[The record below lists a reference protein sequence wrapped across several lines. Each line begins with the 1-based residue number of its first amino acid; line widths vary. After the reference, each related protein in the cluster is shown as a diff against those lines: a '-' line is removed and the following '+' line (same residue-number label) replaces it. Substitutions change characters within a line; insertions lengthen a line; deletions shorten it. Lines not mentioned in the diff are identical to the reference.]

1 MEKSAKVI
9 ALANNK
15 GGVTKTTTT
24 VNIGRGLAARGKSVL
39 IIDTD
44 AQSNATW
51 SLTQKVLK
59 GQKNT
64 IYEVFLHKRPL
75 HELIYPTSDPHLF
88 LVRSSLWMNYAEV
101 QLFNESMR
109 ERRLRNAL
117 KPYLGKFDYILI
129 DTPPNLGVIT
139 VNAFM
144 ACTDIIVPITLN
156 GFSLLGISIMLNTIR
171 DLKASAQEN
180 EIDAPMPIFGVVVS
194 QARDNNDAAQHM
206 ENIRAYF
213 GDLILE
219 PSIPLNVDVER
230 ANNRGSIYELYPK
243 SSGAIAYTK
252 LVESV
257 LAREEEV
264 ERDRPSYLAKTA
276 TLLDAI
282 PAEVDEEEERYV
294 PKEER

>member
-1 MEKSAKVI
+1 MTARTI
-9 ALANNK
+9 CLANNK

-24 VNIGRGLAARGKSVL
+24 VNVGRGLAAQDKRVL

-51 SLTQKVLK
+51 ALTQKVLK
-59 GQKNT
+59 GQKGT
-64 IYEVFLHKRPL
+64 IYEAFIHKRPL
-75 HELIYPTSDPHLF
+75 HELIYPTSDPNLF
-88 LVRSSLWMNYAEV
+88 IVRSSLWMNYAEV

-117 KPYLGKFDYILI
+117 KPYLSKFDYILI

-144 ACTDIIVPITLN
+144 ACTDIVIPITLN

-171 DLKASAQEN
+171 DLKTSAEEN

-213 GDLILE
+213 GDLVLE

-230 ANNRGSIYELYPK
+230 ANNRGSLYELYPK
-243 SSGAIAYTK
+243 SSGAKAYAK
-252 LVESV
+252 LVENI
-257 LAREEEV
+257 LAREEEIG
-264 ERDRPSYLAKTA
+264 EDRAGYLAKTDA
-276 TLLDAI
+276 LLGAI
-282 PAEVDEEEERYV
+282 PAEVDEEED
-294 PKEER
+294 

>member
-1 MEKSAKVI
+1 MKTAKTIVM
-9 ALANNK
+9 ANNK

-24 VNIGRGLAARGKSVL
+24 VNVGRGLASQGKRVL

-51 SLTQKVLK
+51 ALTQKVLK
-59 GQKNT
+59 GQRGT
-64 IYEVFLHKRPL
+64 IYEAFIHKRPL
-75 HELIYPTSDPHLF
+75 HELIHPTSDSNLF
-88 LVRSSLWMNYAEV
+88 IVRSSLWMNYAEV

-117 KPYLGKFDYILI
+117 KPYLSKFDYVLI

-144 ACTDIIVPITLN
+144 ACTDIIIPITLN

-171 DLKASAQEN
+171 DLKTSAEEN
-180 EIDAPMPIFGVVVS
+180 EIDAPMSIFGVVVS
-194 QARDNNDAAQHM
+194 QARDNKDAAQHM
-206 ENIRAYF
+206 ENVKSYF
-213 GDLILE
+213 GDLVLE

-243 SSGAIAYTK
+243 SSGAIAYAR
-252 LVESV
+252 LVENI
-257 LAREEEV
+257 LAREEEID
-264 ERDRPSYLAKTA
+264 RDRESYLAKTA
-276 TLLDAI
+276 ALLSAI
-282 PAEVDEEEERYV
+282 PAEVDEEEE
-294 PKEER
+294 

>member
-1 MEKSAKVI
+1 MAKNARI
-9 ALANNK
+9 LTMANNK

-24 VNIGRGLAARGKSVL
+24 VNLGYGLARKGKRVL
-39 IIDTD
+39 VIDTD

-64 IYEVFLHKRPL
+64 IYEAFIHKRPL
-75 HELIYPTSDPHLF
+75 HELIRPTSDSNLF
-88 LVRSSLWMNYAEV
+88 IVRSSLWMNYAEV

-109 ERRLRNAL
+109 ERRLRNAI

-139 VNAFM
+139 INAFM
-144 ACTDIIVPITLN
+144 ACTDIIIPITLN
-156 GFSLLGISIMLNTIR
+156 GFSLLGISIMLNTVR
-171 DLKASAQEN
+171 DLKISAEEN

-194 QARDNNDAAQHM
+194 QSRDNNDATQHM

-213 GDLILE
+213 GDLVLE

-243 SSGAIAYTK
+243 SSGAIGYTK
-252 LVESV
+252 LIESIV
-257 LAREEEV
+257 SREEDIEKD
-264 ERDRPSYLAKTA
+264 RDSYLAKTA
-276 TLLDAI
+276 TLLAAI
-282 PAEVDEEEERYV
+282 PAEVDQEEE
-294 PKEER
+294 